1 MIGKKSKG
9 ERTKRKILYAATLLF
24 NENGY
29 DKTSIQDI
37 CEKAGVSK
45 GAFFHHF
52 PTKELLFLE
61 ILNEF
66 LEKLDIKIKEIEK
79 NSKNVLQAMIDM
91 TKILE
96 EIFIISEN
104 KLTIFLEFVKQAEKN
119 DDIMKSLSKKFEK
132 FEKYIENLIENG
144 KKEGSIKKEINSISF
159 SSLIVS
165 LSIGMILRKSLF
177 KYDKKALSKELFD
190 FIFNS
195 ITRRN

>member
-1 MIGKKSKG
+1 MVGKKSKG
-9 ERTKRKILYAATLLF
+9 ERTKRKILDAATLLF

-29 DKTSIQDI
+29 HKTSIQDI

-66 LEKLDIKIKEIEK
+66 LEKLDIRIKEIEK
-79 NSKNVLQAMIDM
+79 KSKNVLQAMIDM

-119 DDIMKSLSKKFEK
+119 DDIMKSLSKQFEK

-144 KKEGSIKKEINSISF
+144 KREGSIKKEINSKFF

-177 KYDKKALSKELFD
+177 KYDKKALSKELFN

>member
-9 ERTKRKILYAATLLF
+9 ERTKRKILDAATLLF

-144 KKEGSIKKEINSISF
+144 KKEGSIKKEINSIFF

>member
-9 ERTKRKILYAATLLF
+9 ERTKRKILDAATLLF

-29 DKTSIQDI
+29 DKTSVQDI
-37 CEKAGVSK
+37 CEQAGVSK

-52 PTKELLFLE
+52 PSKELLFLE
-61 ILNEF
+61 ILYEF
-66 LEKLDIKIKEIEK
+66 LEKLDIRMKEIEK
-79 NSKNVLQAMIDM
+79 KSKNVPQAMIDM

-119 DDIMKSLSKKFEK
+119 DDIMKSLSKQFEK

-144 KKEGSIKKEINSISF
+144 KKEGSIKKEINSKFF

-177 KYDKKALSKELFD
+177 KYDKKPLSKEFFD

-195 ITRRN
+195 IARRN

>member
-9 ERTKRKILYAATLLF
+9 EITKRKIINAATYLF

-29 DKTSIQDI
+29 DKTSVQDI
-37 CEKAGVSK
+37 CEKAEVSK

-66 LEKLDIKIKEIEK
+66 LEKLDIRMKEIERK
-79 NSKNVLQAMIDM
+79 SKDVPMAMIDM

-119 DDIMKSLSKKFEK
+119 EDIMKNLSKQFEK

-144 KKEGSIKKEINSISF
+144 KKEGSIKKEINSKFF

-190 FIFNS
+190 FIFKLIKGGN
-195 ITRRN
+195 

>member
-9 ERTKRKILYAATLLF
+9 KITKRKIINTATYLF

-29 DKTSIQDI
+29 DKTSVQDI
-37 CEKAGVSK
+37 CEKAEVSK

-66 LEKLDIKIKEIEK
+66 LEKLDIRMKEIEK
-79 NSKNVLQAMIDM
+79 KSKNVPQAMIDM

-119 DDIMKSLSKKFEK
+119 EDIMKNLSKQFEK

-144 KKEGSIKKEINSISF
+144 KKEGSIKKEINSKFF

>member
-9 ERTKRKILYAATLLF
+9 ERTKRKILDAATLLF

-29 DKTSIQDI
+29 DKTSVQDI
-37 CEKAGVSK
+37 CEKAGISK

-66 LEKLDIKIKEIEK
+66 LEKLDIRMKEIEK
-79 NSKNVLQAMIDM
+79 NSKNVPQAMIDM

-119 DDIMKSLSKKFEK
+119 EDIMKSLSKQFEK

-144 KKEGSIKKEINSISF
+144 KKEGSIKNEINSKFF

-195 ITRRN
+195 IIRRN

>member
-1 MIGKKSKG
+1 MIGKKLKG
-9 ERTKRKILYAATLLF
+9 EITKRKILDAATLLF

-29 DKTSIQDI
+29 DKTTVQDI
-37 CEKAGVSK
+37 CEKTGVSK

-66 LEKLDIKIKEIEK
+66 LEKLDIRMKEIEK
-79 NSKNVLQAMIDM
+79 NSKNVPQAMINM

-104 KLTIFLEFVKQAEKN
+104 KLTIFLEFIKQAEKN
-119 DDIMKSLSKKFEK
+119 EDIMKKIFNQFKKFE
-132 FEKYIENLIENG
+132 EYIENLIEKG
-144 KKEGSIKKEINSISF
+144 KKEESIKSEIDSKFF

-177 KYDKKALSKELFD
+177 KYDKKSLSKELFD

-195 ITRRN
+195 IKRRS